1 MRKVFLAVL
10 SLWLSGGVPAA
21 LAGGKVQLL
30 GKYQKRAV
38 MEGKKKRSYCV
49 LDPVAPLKLQAEGPT
64 RVLLLVRGV
73 EKQTAGFKLD
83 LDSEMSAE
91 VRVEVSPR
99 FSRVVYIEVPAGAHR
114 ISAVGT
120 VKVLVRPVKVGRKA
134 KETDVVVSWEKIQEA
149 PPPEIVERK
158 VEPEPEPEPPPKPV
172 LSDKDKSKTV
182 LVADLKAVGQPEEVA
197 RQVTTRIAE
206 TLSGAGVTVST
217 TADIKDRLA
226 LEAAQQMMGCQED
239 SKCMAEVSASMQ
251 SDLLLTGSVGSI
263 GNNMLLNLT
272 LLDVRAARPVGRV
285 SEAVAGMDELPAV
298 LPGALAELFGWELDQ
313 TAPRFSL
320 PQGKKI
326 SFAVFDL
333 APSGVPKEVADN
345 LAQILSVEI
354 KRIEGASV
362 ISRDDM
368 TAMLRLEQDKAFLG
382 CSDDTSCIAE
392 IGGALGVDKLV
403 VGHVGKIKDSYV
415 VSLRL
420 IDPREARV
428 DSRVTESFRGDEDQ
442 LLRAVR
448 HAGRKLLGV
457 GSGTVGKLAVS
468 SSEEEAEVF
477 LDDQKHGELPMA
489 PIADLQV
496 GRHTLR
502 VSKGGYFDFY
512 SDVYVD
518 PHETSAVWAQLS
530 ERPARWYQT
539 WWFWTIVGTVVA
551 GAGVTTA
558 ILLTRS
564 EPGTGNGTVRFQLT
578 GR

>member
-1 MRKVFLAVL
+1 MRKLFVAVL
-10 SLWLSGGVPAA
+10 SLSLFWGAPLAW
-21 LAGGKVQLL
+21 AGGKVQLV
-30 GKYQKRAV
+30 GKYKKQAV
-38 MEGKKKRSYCV
+38 LEGKKKRMYCQ
-49 LDPVAPLKLQAEGPT
+49 LDPVAPLKLQVEGPAK
-64 RVLLLVRGV
+64 VVLLVRGV
-73 EKQTAGFKLD
+73 KKEQAGFKLD
-83 LDSEMSAE
+83 LDSEMAAE
-91 VRVEVSPR
+91 VKVDVDPR
-99 FSRVVYIEVPAGAHR
+99 FSKAVFFEVPGGAHR

-120 VKVLVRPVKVGRKA
+120 VAVLVRPIKVGRQA
-134 KETDVVVSWEKIQEA
+134 KKTDVVVSWEKVQEA
-149 PPPEIVERK
+149 PPPEIVEQK
-158 VEPEPEPEPPPKPV
+158 VEPEPEPPPRPV
-172 LSDKDKSKTV
+172 LSEKDKSKTV
-182 LVADLKAVGQPEEVA
+182 LVADLKAVGQPDQVV
-197 RQVTTRIAE
+197 RQVTTQIAE

-226 LEAAQQMMGCQED
+226 LEAAQQMMGCAED
-239 SKCMAEVSASMQ
+239 SECMAEVSAAMR
-251 SDLLLTGSVGSI
+251 SDLLMTGSVGSI
-263 GNNMLLNLT
+263 GNNLLLNLT
-272 LLDVRAARPVGRV
+272 LIDVRAARPVGRV
-285 SEAVAGMDELPAV
+285 SETVAGIDELPEV
-298 LPGALAELFGWELDQ
+298 LPGALAALFGWELQQ
-313 TAPRFSL
+313 TAPRFKL
-320 PQGKKI
+320 PEGQKV

-420 IDPREARV
+420 IDPREAKV
-428 DSRVTESFRGDEDQ
+428 DSRITESFRGDEDQ
-442 LLRAVR
+442 LIRAVR

-457 GSGTVGKLAVS
+457 GSGAQGKLAVS

-477 LDDQKHGELPMA
+477 LDDHKQGELPMA
-489 PIADLQV
+489 PIADLKV

-502 VSKGGYFDFY
+502 VSKSGYFDFY

-518 PHETSAVWAQLS
+518 PHETSAVWAQLD

-564 EPGTGNGTVRFQLT
+564 EPGTGNGTVTFQLV

>member
-1 MRKVFLAVL
+1 MRKLLVL
-10 SLWLSGGVPAA
+10 SVSLSLLAGAPAA
-21 LAGGKVQLL
+21 LAGGKVQLV
-30 GKYQKRAV
+30 GKYPKKSLL
-38 MEGKKKRSYCV
+38 EGKATRTYHV
-49 LDPVAPLKLQAEGPT
+49 LDPVAPLKLQVEGPA
-64 RVLLLVRGV
+64 RVVLLVRG
-73 EKQTAGFKLD
+73 EKKQTAGFKLD
-83 LDSEMSAE
+83 MDSAMAAE
-91 VRVEVSPR
+91 VKLEVSPR
-99 FSRVVYIEVPAGAHR
+99 FSRAVFIEVPEGVHR
-114 ISAVGT
+114 ISALGT
-120 VKVLVRPVKVGRKA
+120 ARVLVRPILVKRQTRKG
-134 KETDVVVSWEKIQEA
+134 DVVVAWEQVQKA
-149 PPPEIVERK
+149 PPPERVERK
-158 VEPEPEPEPPPKPV
+158 VEPAAQPPPRPV
-172 LSDKDKSKTV
+172 LSQKEKSRTV
-182 LVADLKAVGQPEEVA
+182 LVADLRAMGQPEEVV
-197 RQVTTRIAE
+197 RQVTTQIAE

-217 TADIKDRLA
+217 TADVKDRMT
-226 LEAAQQMMGCQED
+226 LEAARQMMGCGED
-239 SKCMAEVSASMQ
+239 SRCMAEASAAMR
-251 SDLLLTGSVGSI
+251 SDLLLSGSVGAI
-263 GNNMLLNLT
+263 GNNLLLNLT
-272 LLDVRAARPVGRV
+272 LLDVRASRPVGRV
-285 SEAVAGMDELPAV
+285 SETFAGMDELPAV
-298 LPGALAELFGWELDQ
+298 LPGALAALFGWEMEQ
-313 TAPRFSL
+313 TAPRFKL
-320 PQGKKI
+320 PEGKKV

-428 DSRVTESFRGDEDQ
+428 DSRITESFRGDEDQ
-442 LLRAVR
+442 LIRAVR

-457 GSGTVGKLAVS
+457 GSGAVGKLAVS

-489 PIADLQV
+489 PIADLRV

-518 PHETSAVWAQLS
+518 PHETSAVWAQMD

-551 GAGVTTA
+551 GAGVTT
-558 ILLTRS
+558 
-564 EPGTGNGTVRFQLT
+564 
-578 GR
+578 

>member
-1 MRKVFLAVL
+1 MA
-10 SLWLSGGVPAA
+10 
-21 LAGGKVQLL
+21 
-30 GKYQKRAV
+30 
-38 MEGKKKRSYCV
+38 
-49 LDPVAPLKLQAEGPT
+49 
-64 RVLLLVRGV
+64 
-73 EKQTAGFKLD
+73 
-83 LDSEMSAE
+83 
-91 VRVEVSPR
+91 
-99 FSRVVYIEVPAGAHR
+99 VPAGAHR
-114 ISAVGT
+114 VSAVGT
-120 VKVLVRPVKVGRKA
+120 VKVFVRPVKVSRKSRP
-134 KETDVVVSWEKIQEA
+134 TDAVVEWQKVQEA

-158 VEPEPEPEPPPKPV
+158 VEPEPVAPPKPV
-172 LSDKDKSKTV
+172 LSAKDKSKTV
-182 LVADLKAVGQPEEVA
+182 LVADLKAVGQPDEVV
-197 RQVTTRIAE
+197 RQVTTQIAE

-226 LEAAQQMMGCQED
+226 LEAAQQMMGCAED
-239 SKCMAEVSASMQ
+239 SECMAEVSAAMR

-263 GNNMLLNLT
+263 GNNMLVNLT
-272 LLDVRAARPVGRV
+272 LIDVRAARPVGRV
-285 SEAVAGMDELPAV
+285 SETVASIDELPAV
-298 LPGALAELFGWELDQ
+298 LPGALAALFGWELEQ
-313 TAPRFSL
+313 TAPRFKL
-320 PQGKKI
+320 PEGQKV

-354 KRIEGASV
+354 KRVEGASV

-420 IDPREARV
+420 IDPREAKV
-428 DSRVTESFRGDEDQ
+428 DSRITESFRGDEDQ
-442 LLRAVR
+442 LIRAVR

-457 GSGTVGKLAVS
+457 GSGALGKLAVS

-477 LDDQKHGELPMA
+477 LNDQKHGELPMA
-489 PIADLQV
+489 PIADLKV

-502 VSKGGYFDFY
+502 VAKSGYFDFY

-518 PHETSAVWAQLS
+518 PHETSAVWAQLD

-564 EPGTGNGTVRFQLT
+564 EPGTGNGTVTFQLL

>member
-1 MRKVFLAVL
+1 MPKLL
-10 SLWLSGGVPAA
+10 SLLLSLSLLGGAPFA
-21 LAGGKVQLL
+21 LAGGKVQLV
-30 GKYQKRAV
+30 GKYKKKAV
-38 MEGKKKRSYCV
+38 LEGKKKRTYYQ
-49 LDPVAPLKLQAEGPT
+49 LDPVAPLKLQVEGPA

-73 EKQTAGFKLD
+73 KKEKAGFKLD
-83 LDSEMSAE
+83 LDSEMAAE
-91 VRVEVSPR
+91 VKLEASPR
-99 FSRVVYIEVPAGAHR
+99 FSRAVYLEVPGGVHR
-114 ISAVGT
+114 VSAVGT
-120 VKVLVRPVKVGRKA
+120 VRVLVRPVKVKRQA
-134 KETDVVVSWEKIQEA
+134 KKTDVVVAWQRVQEA
-149 PPPEIVERK
+149 PPPEIVEKK
-158 VEPEPEPEPPPKPV
+158 VEPEPEIEPPKPV
-172 LSDKDKSKTV
+172 LSEKDKSRTV
-182 LVADLKAVGQPEEVA
+182 LVADLKAMGQPGEVV
-197 RQVTTRIAE
+197 RQVTTQIAE
-206 TLSGAGVTVST
+206 TLAGAGVTVST

-239 SKCMAEVSASMQ
+239 SECMAEVSAGMQ

-263 GNNMLLNLT
+263 GNNLLVNLT

-285 SEAVAGMDELPAV
+285 SETVAGIDELPAV
-298 LPGALAELFGWELDQ
+298 LPGALAALFGWKLEQ
-313 TAPRFSL
+313 TAPRFKL
-320 PQGKKI
+320 PEGQKV

-420 IDPREARV
+420 IDPREAKV
-428 DSRVTESFRGDEDQ
+428 DSRITESFRGDEDQ
-442 LLRAVR
+442 LIRAVR

-457 GSGTVGKLAVS
+457 GSGALGKLAVS

-477 LDDQKHGELPMA
+477 LDDQKQGELPMA
-489 PIADLQV
+489 PIADLNV
-496 GRHTLR
+496 GRHNLR
-502 VSKGGYFDFY
+502 VSKSGYFDFY

-518 PHETSAVWAQLS
+518 PHETSAVWAQLG

-564 EPGTGNGTVRFQLT
+564 EPGTGNGTVTFELM

>member
-1 MRKVFLAVL
+1 
-10 SLWLSGGVPAA
+10 
-21 LAGGKVQLL
+21 
-30 GKYQKRAV
+30 
-38 MEGKKKRSYCV
+38 
-49 LDPVAPLKLQAEGPT
+49 VAPLKLQVEGPAKI
-64 RVLLLVRGV
+64 LLLVRGV
-73 EKQTAGFKLD
+73 KEEAAGFKLD
-83 LDSEMSAE
+83 LDSEMAAE
-91 VRVEVSPR
+91 VRVEANPR
-99 FSRVVYIEVPAGAHR
+99 FSQALYLEVPAGAHR

-120 VKVLVRPVKVGRKA
+120 VKVLVRPIKVGRQA
-134 KETDVVVSWEKIQEA
+134 KKTDVVVSWEKVQEA

-158 VEPEPEPEPPPKPV
+158 VEPEPRPPPKPV
-172 LSDKDKSKTV
+172 LSEKDKSKTV
-182 LVADLKAVGQPEEVA
+182 LVGDLKAVGQPEELV

-217 TADIKDRLA
+217 TADIQDRLA

-263 GNNMLLNLT
+263 GNNILLNLT

-298 LPGALAELFGWELDQ
+298 LPGALAGLFGWELEQ

-320 PQGKKI
+320 PQGQKV
-326 SFAVFDL
+326 SCAVFDL

-403 VGHVGKIKDSYV
+403 VGHVGKIKGSYV
-415 VSLRL
+415 ISLRL

-428 DSRVTESFRGDEDQ
+428 DSRITESFRGDEDQ

-448 HAGRKLLGV
+448 HAGRELLGV
-457 GSGTVGKLAVS
+457 GSGAVGKLAVS

-564 EPGTGNGTVRFQLT
+564 EPGTGNGTVTFQLT

>member
-1 MRKVFLAVL
+1 MHRLVSLLL
-10 SLWLSGGVPAA
+10 SLSLLGGAPLA
-21 LAGGKVQLL
+21 LAGGKVQLV
-30 GKYQKRAV
+30 GKYKKKAV
-38 MEGKKKRSYCV
+38 LEGKKKRSYCV
-49 LDPVAPLKLQAEGPT
+49 LDPVAPLKLQVEGPAKI
-64 RVLLLVRGV
+64 VLLVRGV
-73 EKQTAGFKLD
+73 KKETAGFKLD
-83 LDSEMSAE
+83 LDSEMAAE
-91 VRVEVSPR
+91 IQVEANPR
-99 FSRVVYIEVPAGAHR
+99 FSKAVYLEVPAGVHR
-114 ISAVGT
+114 VSAVGT
-120 VKVLVRPVKVGRKA
+120 ARVLVRPIKVGREA
-134 KETDVVVSWEKIQEA
+134 KKTDVLVSWEKIQEA

-158 VEPEPEPEPPPKPV
+158 VEPEPEPPPKPV
-172 LSDKDKSKTV
+172 LSEKDKSRTV
-182 LVADLKAVGQPEEVA
+182 LVGDLRAVGQPEELV
-197 RQVTTRIAE
+197 RQVTTQIAE

-217 TADIKDRLA
+217 TADIQDRLA

-239 SKCMAEVSASMQ
+239 SKCMAEVSAYMQ

-272 LLDVRAARPVGRV
+272 LLDVRATRPVGRV
-285 SEAVAGMDELPAV
+285 SEAVAGMDELAAV
-298 LPGALAELFGWELDQ
+298 LPGALAGLFGWELDQ
-313 TAPRFSL
+313 TAPRFLL
-320 PQGKKI
+320 PEGKKI

-333 APSGVPKEVADN
+333 APSGVPKEVSDN

-415 VSLRL
+415 ISLRL

-428 DSRVTESFRGDEDQ
+428 DSRITESFRGDEDQ

-457 GSGTVGKLAVS
+457 GSGAVGKLAVS

-564 EPGTGNGTVRFQLT
+564 EPGTGDGTVTFQLM

>member
-1 MRKVFLAVL
+1 
-10 SLWLSGGVPAA
+10 
-21 LAGGKVQLL
+21 
-30 GKYQKRAV
+30 
-38 MEGKKKRSYCV
+38 
-49 LDPVAPLKLQAEGPT
+49 LKLQVEGPAN
-64 RVLLLVRGV
+64 VLLLVRGV
-73 EKQTAGFKLD
+73 KKEQAGFKLD
-83 LDSEMSAE
+83 LDSEMAAE
-91 VRVEVSPR
+91 VQVKVDPR
-99 FSRVVYIEVPAGAHR
+99 FSRAVYMAVPAGAHR
-114 ISAVGT
+114 VSAVGT
-120 VKVLVRPVKVGRKA
+120 VKVFVRPVKVSRKSRP
-134 KETDVVVSWEKIQEA
+134 TDVVVEWQKVQEA

-158 VEPEPEPEPPPKPV
+158 VEPEPVAPPKPV
-172 LSDKDKSKTV
+172 LSAKDKSKTV
-182 LVADLKAVGQPEEVA
+182 LVADLKAVGQPDEVV
-197 RQVTTRIAE
+197 RQVTTQIAE

-226 LEAAQQMMGCQED
+226 LEAAQQMMGCAED
-239 SKCMAEVSASMQ
+239 SKCMAEVSAAMQ

-263 GNNMLLNLT
+263 GNNMLVNLT
-272 LLDVRAARPVGRV
+272 LIDVHAARPTGRV
-285 SEAVAGMDELPAV
+285 SETVANIDELPAV
-298 LPGALAELFGWELDQ
+298 LPGALAALFGWELEQ
-313 TAPRFSL
+313 TAPRFKL
-320 PQGKKI
+320 PEGQKV

-354 KRIEGASV
+354 KRVEGASV

-428 DSRVTESFRGDEDQ
+428 DSRITESFRGDEDQ
-442 LLRAVR
+442 LIRAVR

-457 GSGTVGKLAVS
+457 GSGALGKLAVS
-468 SSEEEAEVF
+468 SSEDEAEVF
-477 LDDQKHGELPMA
+477 LDDAKHGELPMA

-496 GRHTLR
+496 GRHTLK
-502 VSKGGYFDFY
+502 VSKSGYFDFY

-518 PHETSAVWAQLS
+518 PHETSAVWAQLD

-564 EPGTGNGTVRFQLT
+564 EPGTGNGTVTFQLMA
-578 GR
+578 R

>member
-1 MRKVFLAVL
+1 MRKLLLVAL
-10 SLWLSGGVPAA
+10 SLSLLGGVPAA
-21 LAGGKVQLL
+21 LAGGKVQLV
-30 GKYQKRAV
+30 GKYKKKAV
-38 MEGKKKRSYCV
+38 LEGKKKRTYYQ
-49 LDPVAPLKLQAEGPT
+49 LDPVAPLKLQVEGPA

-73 EKQTAGFKLD
+73 KKETAEFKLD
-83 LDSEMSAE
+83 LDSEMAAE
-91 VRVEVSPR
+91 VKLAASPR
-99 FSRVVYIEVPAGAHR
+99 FSRAVYLEVPEGAHR
-114 ISAVGT
+114 VSAVGT
-120 VKVLVRPVKVGRKA
+120 VRVLVRPVKVRRQA
-134 KETDVVVSWEKIQEA
+134 KKTDVVVSWEKVQEA

-158 VEPEPEPEPPPKPV
+158 VEPEPAPPPKPV
-172 LSDKDKSKTV
+172 LSKKDKSKTV
-182 LVADLKAVGQPEEVA
+182 LVGELKAVGQPEELV
-197 RQVTTRIAE
+197 RQVTTQIAE
-206 TLSGAGVTVST
+206 TLSGAGVSVST
-217 TADIKDRLA
+217 TADIKDRLT
-226 LEAAQQMMGCQED
+226 LEAAQQLMGCQED
-239 SKCMAEVSASMQ
+239 SECMAEVSAGMR

-263 GNNMLLNLT
+263 GNNLLLNLT

-285 SEAVAGMDELPAV
+285 SETVADIDELPAV
-298 LPGALAELFGWELDQ
+298 LPGALAALFGWKLQQ
-313 TAPRFSL
+313 TAPRFRL
-320 PQGKKI
+320 PEGQKV

-354 KRIEGASV
+354 KRVEGASV

-403 VGHVGKIKDSYV
+403 VGHVGKIKESYV

-428 DSRVTESFRGDEDQ
+428 DSRITESFRGDEDQ
-442 LLRAVR
+442 LIRAVR

-457 GSGTVGKLAVS
+457 GSGAMGKLAVS

-477 LDDQKHGELPMA
+477 LNDDKQGELPMA
-489 PIADLQV
+489 PIADLKV

-502 VSKGGYFDFY
+502 VSKSGYFDFY

-518 PHETSAVWAQLS
+518 PHETSAVWAQLD

-564 EPGTGNGTVRFQLT
+564 EPGTGNGTVTFQLI